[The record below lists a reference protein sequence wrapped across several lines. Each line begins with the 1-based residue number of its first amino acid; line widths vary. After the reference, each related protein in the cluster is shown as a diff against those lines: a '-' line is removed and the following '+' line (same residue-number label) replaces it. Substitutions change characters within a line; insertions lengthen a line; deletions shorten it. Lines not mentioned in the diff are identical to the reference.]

1 MQWIANR
8 SAICT
13 ATGAQTQ
20 PQICSY
26 GSGGVI
32 ITWIDER
39 SESESDIYAQWI
51 MHNIAPVIT
60 VSHGDDDNDDD
71 TPATMEEL
79 PCYILVAVL
88 LAIGVIIITLS

>member
-13 ATGAQTQ
+13 STGAQTQ

-32 ITWIDER
+32 IIWIDER
-39 SESESDIYAQWI
+39 SESKSDIYAQWI

-60 VSHGDDDNDDD
+60 VSHGDDD
-71 TPATMEEL
+71 TPATMKEL